1 MQKSGHTVAT
11 TAPVSVES
19 SHTISPGIAYFDSLI
34 TKETVFTQLEAKSK
48 FFALL

>member
-19 SHTISPGIAYFDSLI
+19 FNNISPGIVYFDSLI
-34 TKETVFTQLEAKSK
+34 TNKTVFIQLEAKSN
-48 FFALL
+48 FFCIA